1 MGIERESTVGIR
13 AIGSYLPEGRVD
25 NLARITTFGKDGV
38 FVKEKLGFT
47 KLARKSTDEETSDLC
62 VRACEN
68 LLKQVEL
75 PLEEV
80 DCLIVC
86 TQNPDAAGL
95 PHTSAIVHAK
105 LGLGTSVA
113 AFDISLG
120 CSGYVYGLSV
130 ICSFMEMNGL
140 GSGLLFT
147 ADPYSKVLD
156 SADHNT
162 ELLFGD
168 GATVTWLSRDKSCY
182 QLGRSLFST
191 NGTGQSAIHVDSEER
206 KVHMKGRSVFN
217 FTMKVV
223 PQQIKACLA
232 ANDCTV
238 NDVDYF
244 LLHQGS
250 KFIVD
255 NMTASLGLPP
265 EKTPFMAAE
274 YGNTI
279 SSSIP
284 MMLKTLLGERPEKIL
299 ISGFGVGLS
308 WATSLLF
315 RDPDNC

>member
-1 MGIERESTVGIR
+1 MERKKIDIGIKAVGI
-13 AIGSYLPEGRVD
+13 YLPEGSVNNMTRCSD
-25 NLARITTFGKDGV
+25 FGKDTN
-38 FVKEKLGFT
+38 FVENKIGF
-47 KLARKSTDEETSDLC
+47 KQLSRKSPDEETSDLC
-62 VRACEN
+62 VKAYN
-68 LLKQVEL
+68 DLLKHVNISTEKI
-75 PLEEV
+75 

-130 ICSFMEMNGL
+130 ITSFMEMNNL
-140 GSGLLFT
+140 DNGLLFT
-147 ADPYSKVLD
+147 SDPYSKILD
-156 SADHNT
+156 PLDHNT

-168 GATVTWLSRDKSCY
+168 GATVTLLTRETNCY
-182 QLGRSLFST
+182 HLAKSLFST
-191 NGTGQSAIHVDSEER
+191 DGTGQMAIYVDKDDR
-206 KVHMKGRSVFN
+206 KVHMKGRAVFM

-223 PQQIKACLA
+223 PDQIKACLA
-232 ANDCTV
+232 ANNCEID
-238 NDVDYF
+238 DVDYF

-250 KFIVD
+250 KYIVD
-255 NMTASLGLPP
+255 NMTENLGIPADRV
-265 EKTPFMAAE
+265 PFMAAD

-284 MMLKTLLGERPEKIL
+284 MMLKSILKKQPNKIM

-308 WATSLLF
+308 WATSLLY
-315 RDPDNC
+315 RKPNI